1 MVPVE
6 GWGEVSVPVEE
17 RGTVSVS
24 VQEILRRSNTL
35 QYN

>member
-17 RGTVSVS
+17 RGAVSVS

>member
-17 RGTVSVS
+17 RGAVSVS
-24 VQEILRRSNTL
+24 VQEILRRSNTP

>member
-1 MVPVE
+1 L
-6 GWGEVSVPVEE
+6 VPVEE
-17 RGTVSVS
+17 RGAVSVS